1 MSDVMDG
8 AFTPE
13 RALDVL
19 LQLEPQL
26 RDVATDRRAIV
37 GLRALATDHVELID
51 VDLGADGVLDPGAAD
66 ALVVVTTEEVGD
78 GDDVLCLTQLVCV
91 LPDGTE
97 VGISRADDAADA
109 RVWRTDRD
117 AADAA
122 DDLRPRDVVANTARR
137 AFGLPSAVANELTV
151 RELLGRAWLMEV
163 AGEALRRFDAP
174 GGPREVP
181 VEELRPLAQQPL
193 LGGLVNGD
201 VPLPTWERIQAHAV
215 AGHLELGHFPV
226 AATHAAW
233 LDEAA
238 FAQLLDTTLPTAE
251 DLLEQLRVTAGD
263 QGMAWAL
270 AFLLDRGWHGTG

>member
-201 VPLPTWERIQAHAV
+201 VPLPTWEQIQAHAV